1 MPTQSARQD
10 GWSYTV
16 GMKEQ
21 DLFNYLK
28 EKHFPDLEKSEG
40 AYDSFDCTTATKNLY
55 IELKCRYTHYT
66 ELLIEEMKY
75 RRLINQAGSLI
86 PYYINS
92 TPQGIYAFDLSR
104 VPEPAWSERRM
115 PATTEFANTRKIM
128 KLVGFLHLD
137 YALPL

>member
-1 MPTQSARQD
+1 MR
-10 GWSYTV
+10 
-16 GMKEQ
+16 EQ
-21 DLFNYLK
+21 ELFDYLK
-28 EKHFPDLEKSEG
+28 ESHFPDLEKSEG
-40 AYDSFDCTTATKNLY
+40 VFDSFDCTTENRGLY
-55 IELKCRYTHYT
+55 IELKCRHTHYPD
-66 ELLIEEMKY
+66 LLIEEMKY
-75 RRLINQAGSLI
+75 RRLINQAGSLT

-115 PATTEFANTRKIM
+115 PATTEFSDTRKIM